1 MPVLNKSWYSSE
13 KGYWE
18 TPIWLFE
25 ILDSFYHFDCDVAAS
40 KSNTLCKK
48 YFSLENSCLDNVWYQ
63 MNFMNP
69 PYGSEIKSFIIK
81 AHEEYF
87 LRNNI
92 TIALLPARTD
102 TRWFHNYI
110 YNKTE
115 ILFIKNRLKYKID
128 GKGDKDAPFPSMV
141 VGWGAKKQDFIDLER
156 LINK

>member
-1 MPVLNKSWYSSE
+1 MPVINKSWYTSE

-18 TPIWLFE
+18 TPSWLFN
-25 ILDSFYHFDCDVAAS
+25 ILDSFYQFDCDVAAN
-40 KSNTLCKK
+40 KYNALCKH
-48 YFSLENSCLDNVWYQ
+48 YFCLEDSCLDNVWHKK
-63 MNFMNP
+63 NFMNP

-92 TIALLPARTD
+92 IIALLPARTD

-110 YNKTE
+110 YKKTE
-115 ILFIKNRLKYKID
+115 ILFIKNRLQYQIA
-128 GKGDKDAPFPSMV
+128 GKGDRDAPFPSMI
-141 VGWGAKKQDFIDLER
+141 VGWGAKKQDFIDLEK

>member
-1 MPVLNKSWYSSE
+1 MPVINKSWYTSE

-18 TPIWLFE
+18 TPSWLFD
-25 ILDSFYHFDCDVAAS
+25 ILDSFYHFDCDVAAN
-40 KSNTLCKK
+40 KYNTLCKN
-48 YFSLENSCLDNVWYQ
+48 YFSLENSCLDNVWHKT
-63 MNFMNP
+63 NFMNP

-110 YNKTE
+110 YKKTE
-115 ILFIKNRLKYKID
+115 ILFIKNRLQYQIA
-128 GKGDKDAPFPSMV
+128 GKGNRDAPFPSMI